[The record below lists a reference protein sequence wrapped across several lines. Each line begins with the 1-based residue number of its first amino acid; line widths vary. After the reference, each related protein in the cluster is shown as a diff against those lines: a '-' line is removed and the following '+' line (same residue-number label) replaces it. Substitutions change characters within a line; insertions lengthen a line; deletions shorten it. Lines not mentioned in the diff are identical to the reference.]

1 MKILLGD
8 RLHLKANYFKNEN
21 ESIFIKET
29 NWICPKF
36 QQGDIIKARVEYYKL
51 GGNGATLEIY
61 QNGKSCG
68 KSFRRIAGK
77 LFPTMSVIEDC
88 QISIQT
94 VDPFESQ

>member
-1 MKILLGD
+1 MSPRLMKSFKIKLFL
-8 RLHLKANYFKNEN
+8 NYSMNTQRRSSAWRMFCT
-21 ESIFIKET
+21 F
-29 NWICPKF
+29 
-36 QQGDIIKARVEYYKL
+36 
-51 GGNGATLEIY
+51 GNGATLEIS

-68 KSFRRIAGK
+68 KAFRRIAGK